1 MELDQN
7 PLREQERRGEAERR
21 LESRRGVS
29 VPSVQLA
36 RIGQEKE
43 TKSKNNKKRKLSWF
57 PAAVLFLCLLVLTI
71 RAAPANSNIKPLL
84 FVDGLARV
92 DYPSVRWR
100 SGSNLLYPAVRT
112 KMRLGSKV
120 RRVGAGRPEEE
131 WSFWSNV

>member
-1 MELDQN
+1 M
-7 PLREQERRGEAERR
+7 
-21 LESRRGVS
+21 S

-43 TKSKNNKKRKLSWF
+43 TKSKNNKNMKLSWF
-57 PAAVLFLCLLVLTI
+57 PAAVLFFCLLAVTI
-71 RAAPANSNIKPLL
+71 RAAPANSDINPLL
-84 FVDGLARV
+84 FVDVLARV
-92 DYPSVRWR
+92 DYPSEGWR

-120 RRVGAGRPEEE
+120 RRVGEGRPEEE